1 MCFYFFANTRG
12 KLLSHHTNGT
22 FGFANVHSQRKNQ
35 KSHFLAYAYPILKK
49 NPTKRKLL
57 KNSTIFVKSN
67 CTINIQQMKT
77 NKLVGEILREKREE
91 KGLYLRHVSAQLDID
106 TAILSKIERSER
118 KATKEQIVKLAEILD
133 LDKEELLILYLS
145 EKILYEIKDEELGEE
160 ALKVAEQKIKYKN
173 KHK

>member
-1 MCFYFFANTRG
+1 
-12 KLLSHHTNGT
+12 
-22 FGFANVHSQRKNQ
+22 
-35 KSHFLAYAYPILKK
+35 
-49 NPTKRKLL
+49 
-57 KNSTIFVKSN
+57 
-67 CTINIQQMKT
+67 MKI

-91 KGLYLRHVSAQLDID
+91 KGLYLRHISAQLDID

-133 LDKEELLILYLS
+133 LNKEELLILYLS

-160 ALKVAEQKIKYKN
+160 ALKVAEQKIKYNN